1 MHSAPADPRPAVAA
15 FIKKYHALYGKDP
28 NPAAQIG
35 YTGADLLIQ
44 GLRNAGKNL
53 TADSFVA
60 GMEKING
67 YHDIFGSPTVTFAPT
82 KHQGAS
88 ASFLLQIKGGR
99 FVPVEAE
106 PVGY

>member
-1 MHSAPADPRPAVAA
+1 MSDCTPLPSCDSRRSWARCQTS
-15 FIKKYHALYGKDP
+15 GSGS
-28 NPAAQIG
+28 AAQIG

-60 GMEKING
+60 GIEKING

-88 ASFLLQIKGGR
+88 ESFLLQIKGGR